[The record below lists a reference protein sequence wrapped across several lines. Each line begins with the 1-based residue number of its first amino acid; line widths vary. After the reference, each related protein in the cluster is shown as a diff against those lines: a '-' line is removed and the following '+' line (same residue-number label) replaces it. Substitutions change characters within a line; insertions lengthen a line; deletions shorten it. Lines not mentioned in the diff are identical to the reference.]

1 MVGLGPRRRPSRKG
15 AYCYQNR
22 AQHTDGECLGSMA
35 DVPDDLLEQIRYLE
49 KIFTVDKAKLKEV
62 TTQFVKELV
71 KGKSSVL
78 SHRSTVPNSSTGL
91 SVEGGSIVSKFRYFY
106 ADVSLTPAYSR

>member
-1 MVGLGPRRRPSRKG
+1 MRT
-15 AYCYQNR
+15 AIQNR
-22 AQHTDGECLGSMA
+22 AHRTDGTCPGSMA

-62 TTQFVKELV
+62 TTQFVKELE

-78 SHRSTVPNSSTGL
+78 SKRSLFVTALQVS
-91 SVEGGSIVSKFRYFY
+91 VSKVAALLVNSNILRSIYF
-106 ADVSLTPAYSR
+106 

>member
-1 MVGLGPRRRPSRKG
+1 
-15 AYCYQNR
+15 
-22 AQHTDGECLGSMA
+22 MA

-62 TTQFVKELV
+62 TTQFVKELE

-78 SHRSTVPNSSTGL
+78 SDRSLVLTALQVS
-91 SVEGGSIVSKFRYFY
+91 VSKVAVLLVNPDTLMSMY
-106 ADVSLTPAYSR
+106 L

>member
-1 MVGLGPRRRPSRKG
+1 
-15 AYCYQNR
+15 
-22 AQHTDGECLGSMA
+22 MA

-71 KGKSSVL
+71 KGKSFVL
-78 SHRSTVPNSSTGL
+78 SDQSLFLTALQVS
-91 SVEGGSIVSKFRYFY
+91 VSKVAVLLVKTDILMPTY
-106 ADVSLTPAYSR
+106 L

>member
-1 MVGLGPRRRPSRKG
+1 
-15 AYCYQNR
+15 
-22 AQHTDGECLGSMA
+22 MA

-62 TTQFVKELV
+62 TTQFVKELE

-78 SHRSTVPNSSTGL
+78 SKRSL
-91 SVEGGSIVSKFRYFY
+91 SLTAPQVSVSKVAVLLVNSNTLISIY
-106 ADVSLTPAYSR
+106 L

>member
-1 MVGLGPRRRPSRKG
+1 
-15 AYCYQNR
+15 
-22 AQHTDGECLGSMA
+22 MA

-62 TTQFVKELV
+62 TTQFVKELE

-78 SHRSTVPNSSTGL
+78 STRSLFLTALQVS
-91 SVEGGSIVSKFRYFY
+91 VSKVAVLF
-106 ADVSLTPAYSR
+106 VNSNTPMSIYL

>member
-1 MVGLGPRRRPSRKG
+1 
-15 AYCYQNR
+15 
-22 AQHTDGECLGSMA
+22 MA

-78 SHRSTVPNSSTGL
+78 SDQSLFLTALQVL
-91 SVEGGSIVSKFRYFY
+91 VSKVAVLLVKTDILMPTY
-106 ADVSLTPAYSR
+106 L

>member
-1 MVGLGPRRRPSRKG
+1 
-15 AYCYQNR
+15 
-22 AQHTDGECLGSMA
+22 MA

-78 SHRSTVPNSSTGL
+78 SDRSLFLTALQVS
-91 SVEGGSIVSKFRYFY
+91 VSKV
-106 ADVSLTPAYSR
+106 AVLLVSLDIFMPTYL

>member
-1 MVGLGPRRRPSRKG
+1 
-15 AYCYQNR
+15 
-22 AQHTDGECLGSMA
+22 MA

-78 SHRSTVPNSSTGL
+78 FDRSLFLTVVQVS
-91 SVEGGSIVSKFRYFY
+91 VSKEAVLLVNSEILMPTY
-106 ADVSLTPAYSR
+106 L